1 MLSGVDVSIMT
12 TKREAE
18 MSAAAVD
25 GFLGRH
31 ETGVLALADA
41 SVPYAIPIS
50 YGYHEAD
57 REVYLRLVS
66 TVDSEKRA
74 FLGADPAAR
83 LVVSEEDGESYASV
97 VATGTLEQVDPSSLS
112 PEGIVQYGETRR
124 PLFEIWADDVP
135 DLDIELYRL
144 DPDRLS
150 GRTVALEDDTEF

>member
-1 MLSGVDVSIMT
+1 MLSGADVSSMT

-74 FLGADPAAR
+74 FLGTDPAAR

-97 VATGTLEQVDPSSLS
+97 VATGTLERVDPSSLS
-112 PEGIVQYGETRR
+112 PEDIVQYGDTRR

-150 GRTVALEDDTEF
+150 GRTVVLEDETQF

>member
-1 MLSGVDVSIMT
+1 MLSGVDVPSMT

-41 SVPYAIPIS
+41 SEPYAIPIS
-50 YGYHEAD
+50 YGYNEAD

-83 LVVSEEDGESYASV
+83 LVVSEEDEESYASV
-97 VATGTLEQVDPSSLS
+97 VASGTLERVDPTSLS
-112 PEGIVQYGETRR
+112 PEEIVQYGETRR
-124 PLFEIWADDVP
+124 PLFEIWTDDVP
-135 DLDIELYRL
+135 DLDIKLYRL

-150 GRTVALEDDTEF
+150 GRTVVFDDAEF